1 MNKLITGVLLASLAM
16 PLAIEAQGIERG
28 QKTLG
33 LTAGYVTVNR
43 SASAGLQFSYAF
55 SRHFV
60 LAPSI
65 DYVFRNEDLDGLLI
79 NIDYHGPWQLD
90 ASGRWTVYH
99 ILGFNYA
106 SWSRHTK
113 QLVGEEGE
121 NYDDVTKRSN
131 HVGLDFGAG
140 VAWNVTPSLR
150 LSVQGKFNW
159 IAHNNTGLF
168 NAGISYIF

>member
-1 MNKLITGVLLASLAM
+1 MKKLIMGAIFAAMAM
-16 PLAIEAQGIERG
+16 PLAVNAQGIERG

-33 LTAGYVTVNR
+33 LTAGYVTANK

-65 DYVFRNEDLDGLLI
+65 DYIFRNENLDGLLI
-79 NIDYHGPWQLD
+79 NIDYHGPWRLGTSD
-90 ASGRWTVYH
+90 KWYVYH
-99 ILGFNYA
+99 ILGVNYG
-106 SWSRHTK
+106 SWSLHTK
-113 QLVGEEGE
+113 QLNE
-121 NYDDVTKRSN
+121 NGDSYDDVTTRSN

-140 VAWNVTPSLR
+140 VAWCVTPSLR
-150 LSVQGKFNW
+150 LTVQGKFNW
-159 IAHNNTGLF
+159 IKDNNSGLF

>member
-1 MNKLITGVLLASLAM
+1 MNKLITGVLLTSLAM

-65 DYVFRNEDLDGLLI
+65 DYVFRN
-79 NIDYHGPWQLD
+79 
-90 ASGRWTVYH
+90 
-99 ILGFNYA
+99 
-106 SWSRHTK
+106 
-113 QLVGEEGE
+113 
-121 NYDDVTKRSN
+121 
-131 HVGLDFGAG
+131 
-140 VAWNVTPSLR
+140 
-150 LSVQGKFNW
+150 
-159 IAHNNTGLF
+159 
-168 NAGISYIF
+168 